1 MPTSSLN
8 GVEEMKKWHDI
19 VIYGNPSNGLPTEE
33 SLHEWARR
41 RNADSI
47 RLLYYG
53 IAVKGKCWDG
63 SDASQRMVGIVE
75 LEADDQ
81 QGVLNVFS
89 KQGWNNV
96 VKAIKEQIAEG
107 TFDKRSTHIT
117 SKSDWKKVMTNRL
130 GEVYGVA
137 CLYDFN
143 EASKSTKIFTFGD
156 KRKTISHFNA
166 ELVGNV
172 KATFAKDLSGTGIPQ
187 EFSIDSDTVKVNIT
201 KDGKARLCFAV
212 HMKSSK
218 KDFADVA
225 LQKKINELRK
235 EISFKYGVDIDI
247 VDIRSTIEY
256 V

>member
-1 MPTSSLN
+1 
-8 GVEEMKKWHDI
+8 MKTWHDI
-19 VIYGNPSNGLPTEE
+19 IIYGNPQGGLPTEKD
-33 SLHEWARR
+33 LHDWAKS
-41 RNADSI
+41 RNAETV

-53 IAVKGKCWDG
+53 LAVKGECWGGDKAAG
-63 SDASQRMVGIVE
+63 RMVGIVE
-75 LEADDQ
+75 LTAHDADD
-81 QGVLNVFS
+81 VVRVYDRI
-89 KQGWNNV
+89 GWYKV
-96 VKAIKEQIAEG
+96 VACCRDRIKRG
-107 TFDKRSTHIT
+107 TFGK
-117 SKSDWKKVMTNRL
+117 SKDSINSYKAWKKPMVECL
-130 GEVYGVA
+130 GKTYGVA

-156 KRKTISHFNA
+156 KRKTVNHFNA

-187 EFSIDSDTVKVNIT
+187 EFSVDSDTVKVKLT
-201 KDGKARLCFAV
+201 KDGKARLCFSV

-225 LQKKINELRK
+225 LQTKINELRK